1 MGEHGFI
8 LKDFSVFTELNPDEK
23 FIQLSILIEVVD
35 VVRILPLGNT
45 V

>member
-23 FIQLSILIEVVD
+23 FIQLSILIEGD
-35 VVRILPLGNT
+35 VVRILPLT
-45 V
+45 W